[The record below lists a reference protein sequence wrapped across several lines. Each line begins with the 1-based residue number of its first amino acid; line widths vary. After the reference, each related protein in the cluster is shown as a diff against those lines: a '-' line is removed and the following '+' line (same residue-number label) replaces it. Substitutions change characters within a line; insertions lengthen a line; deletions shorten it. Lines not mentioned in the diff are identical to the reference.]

1 MNNDDNQFRISFA
14 IGAHSKFKHRRPR
27 VTMNNQKP
35 IKMNAKE
42 INLAVTSNH
51 DIFLVNA

>member
-1 MNNDDNQFRISFA
+1 MQVKIKSGLVLPLEH
-14 IGAHSKFKHRRPR
+14 IVKFKYRRPR
-27 VTMNNQKP
+27 VTMNNQKT